1 MSSLRNFPVPKAIK
15 IRALQNNLT
24 QKEIANI
31 ISQKTGKYLSP
42 RRLNDMI
49 HGLRRGEWD
58 RKYHLLVAEILNF
71 RPSEI
76 RDPTFDPKS
85 PLA

>member
-1 MSSLRNFPVPKAIK
+1 MSSLRNHPVPKAIK
-15 IRALQNNLT
+15 IRALQHNLT

-31 ISQKTGKYLSP
+31 ITEKTGKYLSP

-58 RKYHLLVAEILNF
+58 KYHLLVAEILNF